1 MVANIVI
8 ASEQKCAYDTA
19 MDQTLW
25 HYYTGT
31 VRLYHYKL
39 QLWIFL

>member
-1 MVANIVI
+1 MVANIAI

-31 VRLYHYKL
+31 VRLIITNYNYG
-39 QLWIFL
+39 